1 MAFGGAGYYLR
12 MRQMD
17 EVAPFIPKNTS
28 PAAPAPKSDSAS
40 TLPPSQ
46 PEPVKPPETTPP
58 PEPPPATPAKLD
70 SDHTLRAFLEA
81 PDWKARM
88 QYVVIPEQVGELM
101 EKRAAESGDGP
112 IAYTGISLAT
122 IKDGTHL
129 YIVRTTDIP
138 DGVVVGVVP
147 TEEGPKVDWEAFI
160 GFYQDDFRKFYDGPA
175 GQKGIFMLHVKP
187 SAPPEGEAESHFLR
201 FRLAPPMP
209 DRDQLAWIRKDSPAL
224 PKFRAVTEGGAGLNK
239 NEVAAAL
246 AGDGVPMVVALE
258 KKANG
263 VGQTFLE
270 ITDFIKVGWGPAAK

>member
-1 MAFGGAGYYLR
+1 MAFGGAGYYIR

-17 EVAPFIPKNTS
+17 EVAPVIFKKGS
-28 PAAPAPKSDSAS
+28 QDAPAPKAGPAP
-40 TLPPSQ
+40 TPPSSQ
-46 PEPVKPPETTPP
+46 PEPVKP

-70 SDHTLRAFLEA
+70 SDQTLRAFLEA
-81 PDWKARM
+81 PDWKTRS
-88 QYVVIPEQVGELM
+88 QHVLIPEQVGELM

-129 YIVRTTDIP
+129 YIVRTTGIP

-147 TEEGPKVDWEAFI
+147 TDEGPKVDWEAFI
-160 GFYQDDFRKFYDGPA
+160 GFHQDDFRKFCVGPA

-187 SAPPEGEAESHFLR
+187 SSPPEGEAESHFQR

-209 DRDQLAWIRKDSPAL
+209 NRDQLAWIRKDSPAL
-224 PKFRAVTEGGAGLNK
+224 PKFRAVAEGGAGLNK
-239 NEVAAAL
+239 NDVEAAL